1 VYRIK
6 KLTKAAKVQQRAV
19 DLLIMTIIIIIIII
33 IIIMIINCP
42 LVIATSVVRF
52 ALQSEN

>member
-1 VYRIK
+1 VCKIK
-6 KLTKAAKVQQRAV
+6 KLTKAAKAQPRAV
-19 DLLIMTIIIIIIII
+19 EPLTIMMMMMM
-33 IIIMIINCP
+33 MIINCP